1 MSVIVCSG
9 SDLCKSQVNTS
20 LSKQMFSFSKAPRFP
35 KVEMEVLPED
45 EKDRENYRKPYIP
58 NTKSTIAASMG
69 KGERYDFTGGGLSRS
84 TKLKKAPVLTEP
96 TKQPPKTNQ
105 QEEDNTPFFFRGTPA
120 YSFGISRDQAYGGIF
135 PKQSKRLK
143 TEPTSPE
150 PAKTNKN
157 GKQEKDDSLI
167 TKGFGYDGIKYSM
180 RGYPVID
187 PAVKKRIEERDKPKI
202 DEKLLNKKED
212 EDKHKVYSD
221 AYSIKD
227 KGRYYLSHLQ
237 NVSTLK
243 FAGKEVMRF
252 KYNYGNV
259 PGPGRY
265 GEVEQGKL
273 IPSLMGN
280 IFNSRYRSQ
289 QPKTMF
295 QRYKITNSRDDNPGP
310 GEYVMPSDFGIY
322 KSKNAGEDVK
332 RERVKKYEN
341 YIPVIREERLRRIQ
355 EAKERRA
362 EEDEKD
368 MVYEDEEVDKEAHE
382 MEEGKLD
389 NEGKEEKKEE
399 GKGERDGEKKE
410 DEGVKKDNEN
420 NNKGNEE
427 VYVDQGDENKKEN
440 KGEEVKEN
448 KGEEIK
454 ENKGEEVDVKQNTGE
469 EVDLKQNK
477 GEEVKENDKKEE
489 EAVYED
495 KDDVPKQNTG
505 EEVKQNIGEE
515 IKENKGEEVYEDNDE
530 KQGDNN
536 NAHAVVTEQQN
547 EENKDTNENGKE
559 QAFEEEQE
567 KQ

>member
-45 EKDRENYRKPYIP
+45 EEKRKVYRVSYIP

-150 PAKTNKN
+150 PAKTDKN

-289 QPKTMF
+289 QPKTIF

-341 YIPVIREERLRRIQ
+341 YIPVIREERLRRLQ
-355 EAKERRA
+355 EARERKA
-362 EEDEKD
+362 EQEEKD
-368 MVYEDEEVDKEAHE
+368 MVYEDEEVDIDANK
-382 MEEGKLD
+382 MEEGKLE
-389 NEGKEEKKEE
+389 NEGKEEKKE
-399 GKGERDGEKKE
+399 GEDVEKKE
-410 DEGVKKDNEN
+410 EENDVKKENDNEN
-420 NNKGNEE
+420 DNNGTVE
-427 VYVDQGDENKKEN
+427 VYEDKDDEKKEN
-440 KGEEVKEN
+440 KE
-448 KGEEIK
+448 EEIK
-454 ENKGEEVDVKQNTGE
+454 EN
-469 EVDLKQNK
+469 
-477 GEEVKENDKKEE
+477 DKKEEE

-495 KDDVPKQNTG
+495 KDDEPKQNTG
-505 EEVKQNIGEE
+505 EEVKENKGEE

-536 NAHAVVTEQQN
+536 NAHAVVTEQPN

>member
-45 EKDRENYRKPYIP
+45 EEKRKVYRVSYIP

-150 PAKTNKN
+150 PAKTDKN

-289 QPKTMF
+289 QPKTIF

-368 MVYEDEEVDKEAHE
+368 MVYEDEEVDKEANE

-399 GKGERDGEKKE
+399 GKGDGEKKE
-410 DEGVKKDNEN
+410 DEGVKKENEN

-427 VYVDQGDENKKEN
+427 VYVDLGDENKKEN

-448 KGEEIK
+448 KGEE
-454 ENKGEEVDVKQNTGE
+454 VDVKQNT
-469 EVDLKQNK
+469 

-495 KDDVPKQNTG
+495 KDDEPKQNTG
-505 EEVKQNIGEE
+505 EEVKQNIGEEVKENKGEE

-536 NAHAVVTEQQN
+536 NAHAVVTEQPN

>member
-45 EKDRENYRKPYIP
+45 EKDRENYRKAYIP
-58 NTKSTIAASMG
+58 NTRSTIAASIG

-84 TKLKKAPVLTEP
+84 TKLKKGPVLTEP
-96 TKQPPKTNQ
+96 NQQQTKTNQ
-105 QEEDNTPFFFRGTPA
+105 QQDDEAPFFFRGTPA
-120 YSFGISRDQAYGGIF
+120 YSFGISREQAYGGIF

-150 PAKTNKN
+150 PTKTDKN

-187 PAVKKRIEERDKPKI
+187 PAVKKRIEERDRPKI
-202 DEKLLNKKED
+202 DEKLLNKKDD

-362 EEDEKD
+362 EEEEKD
-368 MVYEDEEVDKEAHE
+368 MVYEDEEVDKEANE
-382 MEEGKLD
+382 MEEGKLE

-399 GKGERDGEKKE
+399 GEGDAEKKKE
-410 DEGVKKDNEN
+410 EGVKKDNEN
-420 NNKGNEE
+420 DNKGNVE

-448 KGEEIK
+448 KGEE
-454 ENKGEEVDVKQNTGE
+454 
-469 EVDLKQNK
+469 
-477 GEEVKENDKKEE
+477 VKENDKKEE
-489 EAVYED
+489 TVYED
-495 KDDVPKQNTG
+495 KDDEPKQNTG
-505 EEVKQNIGEE
+505 DEVKENTGDEV
-515 IKENKGEEVYEDNDE
+515 KENKGEEVYEDKDDEPKQNTGDEVKQNKGEEVYEDNDD
-530 KQGDNN
+530 KQGDVNN
-536 NAHAVVTEQQN
+536 NAHAVVAEQPN
-547 EENKDTNENGKE
+547 EENKDTNENGNE

>member
-45 EKDRENYRKPYIP
+45 EEKRKVYRVSYIP

-150 PAKTNKN
+150 PAKTDKN

-289 QPKTMF
+289 QPKTIF

-368 MVYEDEEVDKEAHE
+368 MVYEDEEVDKEANE

-399 GKGERDGEKKE
+399 GKGDGEKKE
-410 DEGVKKDNEN
+410 DEGVKKENEN

-448 KGEEIK
+448 KGEE
-454 ENKGEEVDVKQNTGE
+454 VDVKQNT
-469 EVDLKQNK
+469 

-495 KDDVPKQNTG
+495 KDDEPKQNTG
-505 EEVKQNIGEE
+505 EEVKQNIGEEVKENKGEE

-536 NAHAVVTEQQN
+536 NAHAVVTEQPN

>member
-1 MSVIVCSG
+1 
-9 SDLCKSQVNTS
+9 
-20 LSKQMFSFSKAPRFP
+20 MFSFSKAPRFP

-45 EKDRENYRKPYIP
+45 EKDRENYRKAYIP
-58 NTKSTIAASMG
+58 NTRSTIAASIG

-84 TKLKKAPVLTEP
+84 TKLKKGPVLTEP

-105 QEEDNTPFFFRGTPA
+105 QQDDEAPFFFRGTPA
-120 YSFGISRDQAYGGIF
+120 YSFGISREQAYGGIF

-150 PAKTNKN
+150 PTKTDKN
-157 GKQEKDDSLI
+157 GKQDKDDSLI

-187 PAVKKRIEERDKPKI
+187 PAVKKRIEERDRPKI
-202 DEKLLNKKED
+202 DEKLLNKKDD

-362 EEDEKD
+362 EEEEKD
-368 MVYEDEEVDKEAHE
+368 MVYEDEEVDKEANE
-382 MEEGKLD
+382 MEEGKLE

-399 GKGERDGEKKE
+399 GEGDAEKKKE
-410 DEGVKKDNEN
+410 EGVKKDNEN
-420 NNKGNEE
+420 DNKGNVE

-448 KGEEIK
+448 KGEE
-454 ENKGEEVDVKQNTGE
+454 
-469 EVDLKQNK
+469 
-477 GEEVKENDKKEE
+477 VKENDKKE

-495 KDDVPKQNTG
+495 KDDEPKQNTG
-505 EEVKQNIGEE
+505 DEVKQ
-515 IKENKGEEVYEDNDE
+515 NKGEEVYEDNDD
-530 KQGDNN
+530 KQGDVNN
-536 NAHAVVTEQQN
+536 NAHAVVAEQPN
-547 EENKDTNENGKE
+547 EENKDTNENGNE

>member
-1 MSVIVCSG
+1 
-9 SDLCKSQVNTS
+9 
-20 LSKQMFSFSKAPRFP
+20 MFSFSKAPRFP

-45 EKDRENYRKPYIP
+45 EKDRENYRKAYIP
-58 NTKSTIAASMG
+58 NTRSTIAASIG

-96 TKQPPKTNQ
+96 TQQQTKTNQ
-105 QEEDNTPFFFRGTPA
+105 QQDDNAPFFFRGTPA
-120 YSFGISRDQAYGGIF
+120 YSFGISREQAYGGIF

-150 PAKTNKN
+150 PTKTDKN
-157 GKQEKDDSLI
+157 GKQDKDDSLI

-187 PAVKKRIEERDKPKI
+187 PAVKKRIEERDRPKI
-202 DEKLLNKKED
+202 DEKLLNKKDD

-362 EEDEKD
+362 EEEEKD
-368 MVYEDEEVDKEAHE
+368 MVYEDEEVDKEANE
-382 MEEGKLD
+382 MEEGKLE

-399 GKGERDGEKKE
+399 GEGDAEKKKE
-410 DEGVKKDNEN
+410 EGVKKDNEN
-420 NNKGNEE
+420 DNKGNVE

-448 KGEEIK
+448 KGEE
-454 ENKGEEVDVKQNTGE
+454 
-469 EVDLKQNK
+469 
-477 GEEVKENDKKEE
+477 VKENDKKE

-495 KDDVPKQNTG
+495 KDDEPKQNTG
-505 EEVKQNIGEE
+505 DEVKENTGDEVKENTGDEVYEDKDDEPKQNTGDEVKQ
-515 IKENKGEEVYEDNDE
+515 NKGEEVYEDNDD
-530 KQGDNN
+530 KQGDVNN
-536 NAHAVVTEQQN
+536 NAHAVVAEQPN
-547 EENKDTNENGKE
+547 EENKDTNENGNE

>member
-45 EKDRENYRKPYIP
+45 EEDRKNYRKPYIP

-150 PAKTNKN
+150 PAKTDKN

-289 QPKTMF
+289 QPKTIF

-368 MVYEDEEVDKEAHE
+368 MVYEDEEVDKEANE

-399 GKGERDGEKKE
+399 GKGDGEKKE
-410 DEGVKKDNEN
+410 DEGVKKENEN

-448 KGEEIK
+448 KGEE
-454 ENKGEEVDVKQNTGE
+454 VDVKQNTGE
-469 EVDLKQNK
+469 EV
-477 GEEVKENDKKEE
+477 KENDKLEE

-495 KDDVPKQNTG
+495 KDDEPKQNTG
-505 EEVKQNIGEE
+505 EEVKQNIGEEVKENKGEE

-536 NAHAVVTEQQN
+536 NAHAVVTEQPN

>member
-45 EKDRENYRKPYIP
+45 EEDRKNYRKPYIP

-150 PAKTNKN
+150 PAKTDKN

-289 QPKTMF
+289 QPKTIF

-368 MVYEDEEVDKEAHE
+368 MVYEDEEVDKEANE

-399 GKGERDGEKKE
+399 GKGDGEKKE
-410 DEGVKKDNEN
+410 DEGVKKENEN

-448 KGEEIK
+448 KGEE
-454 ENKGEEVDVKQNTGE
+454 VDVKQNT
-469 EVDLKQNK
+469 

-495 KDDVPKQNTG
+495 KDDEPKQNTG
-505 EEVKQNIGEE
+505 EEVKQNIGEEVKENKGEE

-536 NAHAVVTEQQN
+536 NAHAVVTEQPN

>member
-45 EKDRENYRKPYIP
+45 EEKRKVYRVSYIP

-150 PAKTNKN
+150 PAKTDKN

-289 QPKTMF
+289 QPKTIF

-368 MVYEDEEVDKEAHE
+368 MVYEDEEVDKEANE

-389 NEGKEEKKEE
+389 NEEKEEKKEE
-399 GKGERDGEKKE
+399 GKGDGEKKE
-410 DEGVKKDNEN
+410 DEGVKKENEN

-427 VYVDQGDENKKEN
+427 VYVDLGDENKKEN

-448 KGEEIK
+448 KGEE
-454 ENKGEEVDVKQNTGE
+454 VDVKQNT
-469 EVDLKQNK
+469 

-495 KDDVPKQNTG
+495 KDDEPKQNTG
-505 EEVKQNIGEE
+505 EEVKENKGEE

-536 NAHAVVTEQQN
+536 NAHAVVTEQPN